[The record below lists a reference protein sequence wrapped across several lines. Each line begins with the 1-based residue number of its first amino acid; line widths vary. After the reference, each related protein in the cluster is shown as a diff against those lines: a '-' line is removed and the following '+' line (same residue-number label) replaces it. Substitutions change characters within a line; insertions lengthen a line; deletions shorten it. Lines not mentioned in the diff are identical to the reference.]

1 MEWDFQETLGHA
13 PSRDSW
19 NSSYMSSSK
28 YASWL
33 NQTQSYYNQYHTN
46 VSFTGVNYEVN
57 IGESIT
63 INDSNGVLCHYPAF
77 IHEKNGIT
85 FSHDNGSNDLRINV
99 SNNASNDKITFN
111 TRDYG
116 IYELMP
122 NGTQYSSE
130 TMSNYISFEFTS
142 GTVQNMMFSNFIDPF
157 TFSVSVRAQSGKL
170 QVKKINNLGNPVEN
184 CTFEVYSD
192 SDCTNKVASGTSNS
206 NGELFF
212 EKLKS
217 GTYWVKEISVPHGYL
232 LDTNVKSVDIVAGQ
246 TATVEFKNNEPTGK
260 IIVYKVNDNDD
271 KVSGAVFSV
280 RAEQDIKNV
289 AGTKIFYTKGQEVI
303 QITSAEGT
311 GIAETPELPL
321 GSYSVREIQVPI
333 GYLLNETTYEA
344 NLEYVNEN
352 TPVVELKI
360 EGIVNE
366 EPTGTISIVK
376 RDSKTGSVPQGDA
389 TLKGAIY
396 KVYANDDIYN
406 VARTKRF
413 YSKGDLVATR
423 TTNEQGVC
431 EDVTGLPL
439 GKYIVKEEKAPEGY
453 LIDKTE
459 YEVNLEYK
467 DQYTKI
473 ITKNV
478 ESLDKV
484 NEMQVHIFKSGIK
497 VNSGKTPGLAG
508 VEFTIKLNS
517 DVENALSK
525 GYNYAEIWNGI
536 DEYGNKVNVDSNRV
550 NEARIIAPT
559 YAVIVTDKNGDAYT
573 GMLPYGNYIV
583 KETLTPKDYETA
595 SDFSFT
601 ISEDESEVK
610 DIAKKVKNIVVNNEQ
625 TETYIKL
632 IKKDLKTGKNISLN
646 NATFEIRAKEDVYDR
661 ATGKILYKKGEAVS
675 QKLGSTRY
683 TSFTT
688 NAKNLVV
695 PNNSYINGND
705 ILGMVITPLK
715 LEVGLYEISEI
726 KVPNGFLQLDK
737 PITFKVDGIK
747 NYDKD
752 EEGDFIKEIVINN
765 EQPTG
770 TLILDKSVAVRED
783 VDTSFV
789 DVSDLSGIKFKLTA
803 KEDIL
808 DMADGS
814 KIYEKGQEIGTYKL
828 DKEGNLKIEK
838 LPMGKY
844 ELEEIETLPGLVLD
858 TTKHEIEFKQED
870 TTTKVYTQ
878 TKEIKN
884 DTTVVEFSKT
894 DITGQ
899 EELVGAELT
908 VLDENGEIID
918 SWTSTEKTHKIEG
931 LLVGKKYILRE
942 QYAPDSFVQASD
954 VEFTVENTNEIQKV
968 TMIDKVVE
976 ISKVDIAGEELEGAT
991 LVVTNKRTK
1000 NIVDKW
1006 TSGKEPHKVS
1016 GLIEGENYVL
1026 HEEISIDGYVKAS
1039 DIEFTVSYDKETQ
1052 KVEMIDKIV
1061 SVKKTDFVTG
1071 DEVEGAKLVVTDK
1084 DGNVVDE
1091 WTSGKEEHYVTGLV
1105 EGETYTLTE
1114 KTCPYGYEVA
1124 ESIEFTVTEDK
1135 ETQLIEMKDMPILT
1149 DVRLVKVD
1157 SATKEVIKDN
1167 FKFGIYENPECTKL
1181 IKEVESDKENGT
1193 VIFDDLR
1200 YGIYYAKELKSPN
1213 GYVLSDKTIKIE
1225 INDKGVFVND
1235 NKIESS
1241 EDGVY
1246 SFEFENVKTE
1256 TPKTGNNSNMPLWIA
1271 LLTMSAISVAGIGV
1285 HEYKKRKSLNK

>member
-1 MEWDFQETLGHA
+1 MKNKTKRIMAVIMLVLVLCTSLPINTFATFITDINSNAQFGVISGSLSAYGHELHYANYDGSSYMVFCTQYGQTSPTGKDYTYNGDFIPQFKQNKPEYERIAEMIYFGYTMNYGMGLPSSADAMRAAACTQQYVWEALGKA
-13 PSRDSW
+13 PGRDSW
-19 NSSYMSSSK
+19 NGSYMSSGI
-28 YASWL
+28 YANWL
-33 NQTQSYYNQYHTN
+33 SQTESYYNQYHSN
-46 VSFTGVNYEVN
+46 VSFNGTNSNVV
-57 IGESIT
+57 IGETTTLSDT
-63 INDSNGVLCHYPAF
+63 NGVLQHYPTF
-77 IHEKNGIT
+77 NQNIDGVT
-85 FSHDNGSNDLRINV
+85 FSHDNGSNELKISV
-99 SNNASNDKITFN
+99 SSDANATNATFN
-111 TRDYG
+111 ARDYG

-122 NGTQYSSE
+122 NGTQYSSG
-130 TMSNYISFEFTS
+130 TMSNYVYFQFTS
-142 GTVQNMMFSNFIDPF
+142 GAVQDLMFSNYVDPSS
-157 TFSVSVRAQSGKL
+157 FSVSVEVESGNVLIIKTNTVGDVL
-170 QVKKINNLGNPVEN
+170 AG
-184 CTFEVYSD
+184 CTFDLYKDSACTQKVRTGTSD
-192 SDCTNKVASGTSNS
+192 S
-206 NGELFF
+206 NGQIRF
-212 EKLKS
+212 EKLPTGKF
-217 GTYWVKEISVPHGYL
+217 YVKESSVPEGYL
-232 LDTNVKSVDIVAGQ
+232 LDTTVQEVIVKNKETSEVS
-246 TATVEFKNNEPTGK
+246 FKNNEPTGEITITK
-260 IIVYKVNDNDD
+260 TDAETGNKDRVDGTSHHGDAQIK
-271 KVSGAVFSV
+271 GAVYTLY
-280 RAEQDIKNV
+280 ADQDIYNLKKSVKYFSKDEEIATFTFDEHGV
-289 AGTKIFYTKGQEVI
+289 ATIKITNTNTPASLSVDGTTLKGLPMGNFYSK
-303 QITSAEGT
+303 
-311 GIAETPELPL
+311 
-321 GSYSVREIQVPI
+321 
-333 GYLLNETTYEA
+333 ETTVPQGYTQDK
-344 NLEYVNEN
+344 NKYTYSLQYKDMN
-352 TPVVELKI
+352 TPVISTNGTVENIVEKAKFEVIKISSNTNTTAPVIENAEFTAILTKYVDYYGSFEEALKHLDQYA
-360 EGIVNE
+360 EDE
-366 EPTGTISIVK
+366 YSIF
-376 RDSKTGSVPQGDA
+376 RTGSDGHGVSGLLAYGQYTVYETYTPSDRINTVVP
-389 TLKGAIY
+389 
-396 KVYANDDIYN
+396 
-406 VARTKRF
+406 F
-413 YSKGDLVATR
+413 YIT
-423 TTNEQGVC
+423 
-431 EDVTGLPL
+431 
-439 GKYIVKEEKAPEGY
+439 
-453 LIDKTE
+453 IDK
-459 YEVNLEYK
+459 
-467 DQYTKI
+467 
-473 ITKNV
+473 
-478 ESLDKV
+478 
-484 NEMQVHIFKSGIK
+484 
-497 VNSGKTPGLAG
+497 
-508 VEFTIKLNS
+508 NS
-517 DVENALSK
+517 DGVIKEFIENDTPFESYLK
-525 GYNYAEIWNGI
+525 LV
-536 DEYGNKVNVDSNRV
+536 KV
-550 NEARIIAPT
+550 
-559 YAVIVTDKNGDAYT
+559 DKNT
-573 GMLPYGNYIV
+573 G
-583 KETLTPKDYETA
+583 
-595 SDFSFT
+595 
-601 ISEDESEVK
+601 
-610 DIAKKVKNIVVNNEQ
+610 KKV
-625 TETYIKL
+625 T
-632 IKKDLKTGKNISLN
+632 LN
-646 NATFEIRAKEDVYDR
+646 NATFKLERLNEE
-661 ATGKILYKKGEAVS
+661 TGEWEKVS
-675 QKLGSTRY
+675 CKLGKETFETWTTDENGVAY
-683 TSFTT
+683 TETKVK
-688 NAKNLVV
+688 AGK
-695 PNNSYINGND
+695 YRA
-705 ILGMVITPLK
+705 
-715 LEVGLYEISEI
+715 SEFSI
-726 KVPNGFLQLDK
+726 PKGFLQLDEDVIFEVNK
-737 PITFKVDGIK
+737 SNKTLEF
-747 NYDKD
+747 DKD
-752 EEGDFIKEIVINN
+752 YDAYITVTIAN

-770 TLILDKSVAVRED
+770 TLIVDKSVAVRED

-814 KIYEKGQEIGTYKL
+814 KIYEKGQEIGTYNL

-1071 DEVEGAKLVVTDK
+1071 DEVEGAELVVTDK

-1135 ETQLIEMKDMPILT
+1135 ETQLVEMKDMPILT

-1167 FKFGIYENPECTKL
+1167 FKFGIYEDPECTKL

-1193 VIFDDLR
+1193 VTFDDLR
-1200 YGIYYAKELKSPN
+1200 YGIFYAKELKSPN
-1213 GYVLSDKTIKIE
+1213 GYVLSDETIKIE

-1246 SFEFENVKTE
+1246 SFEFENVKIE
-1256 TPKTGNNSNMPLWIA
+1256 TPNTGNNSNMPLWIA
-1271 LLTMSAISVAGIGV
+1271 LLTMSAISVVGIGV

>member
-1 MEWDFQETLGHA
+1 MKLVKVD
-13 PSRDSW
+13 
-19 NSSYMSSSK
+19 
-28 YASWL
+28 
-33 NQTQSYYNQYHTN
+33 
-46 VSFTGVNYEVN
+46 
-57 IGESIT
+57 
-63 INDSNGVLCHYPAF
+63 
-77 IHEKNGIT
+77 KN
-85 FSHDNGSNDLRINV
+85 
-99 SNNASNDKITFN
+99 
-111 TRDYG
+111 
-116 IYELMP
+116 
-122 NGTQYSSE
+122 
-130 TMSNYISFEFTS
+130 
-142 GTVQNMMFSNFIDPF
+142 
-157 TFSVSVRAQSGKL
+157 
-170 QVKKINNLGNPVEN
+170 
-184 CTFEVYSD
+184 
-192 SDCTNKVASGTSNS
+192 
-206 NGELFF
+206 
-212 EKLKS
+212 
-217 GTYWVKEISVPHGYL
+217 
-232 LDTNVKSVDIVAGQ
+232 
-246 TATVEFKNNEPTGK
+246 TGK
-260 IIVYKVNDNDD
+260 KV
-271 KVSGAVFSV
+271 
-280 RAEQDIKNV
+280 
-289 AGTKIFYTKGQEVI
+289 T
-303 QITSAEGT
+303 
-311 GIAETPELPL
+311 
-321 GSYSVREIQVPI
+321 
-333 GYLLNETTYEA
+333 
-344 NLEYVNEN
+344 
-352 TPVVELKI
+352 
-360 EGIVNE
+360 
-366 EPTGTISIVK
+366 
-376 RDSKTGSVPQGDA
+376 
-389 TLKGAIY
+389 
-396 KVYANDDIYN
+396 
-406 VARTKRF
+406 
-413 YSKGDLVATR
+413 
-423 TTNEQGVC
+423 
-431 EDVTGLPL
+431 
-439 GKYIVKEEKAPEGY
+439 
-453 LIDKTE
+453 
-459 YEVNLEYK
+459 
-467 DQYTKI
+467 
-473 ITKNV
+473 
-478 ESLDKV
+478 
-484 NEMQVHIFKSGIK
+484 
-497 VNSGKTPGLAG
+497 
-508 VEFTIKLNS
+508 
-517 DVENALSK
+517 
-525 GYNYAEIWNGI
+525 
-536 DEYGNKVNVDSNRV
+536 
-550 NEARIIAPT
+550 
-559 YAVIVTDKNGDAYT
+559 
-573 GMLPYGNYIV
+573 
-583 KETLTPKDYETA
+583 
-595 SDFSFT
+595 
-601 ISEDESEVK
+601 
-610 DIAKKVKNIVVNNEQ
+610 
-625 TETYIKL
+625 
-632 IKKDLKTGKNISLN
+632 LN
-646 NATFEIRAKEDVYDR
+646 NATFKLERLNEE
-661 ATGKILYKKGEAVS
+661 TGEWEKVS
-675 QKLGSTRY
+675 CKLGKETFETWTTDENGVAY
-683 TSFTT
+683 TETKVK
-688 NAKNLVV
+688 AGK
-695 PNNSYINGND
+695 YRA
-705 ILGMVITPLK
+705 
-715 LEVGLYEISEI
+715 SEFSI
-726 KVPNGFLQLDK
+726 PKGFLQLDEDVIFEVNK
-737 PITFKVDGIK
+737 SNKTLEF
-747 NYDKD
+747 DKD
-752 EEGDFIKEIVINN
+752 YDAYITVTIAN

-770 TLILDKSVAVRED
+770 TLIIDKSVAVRED

-789 DVSDLSGIKFKLTA
+789 DISDLSGIKFKLTA

-814 KIYEKGQEIGTYKL
+814 KIYEKGQEIGTYNL

-1071 DEVEGAKLVVTDK
+1071 DEIEGAELVVTDK

-1167 FKFGIYENPECTKL
+1167 FKFGIYEDPECTKL

-1193 VIFDDLR
+1193 VTFDDLR
-1200 YGIYYAKELKSPN
+1200 YGIFYAKELKSPN
-1213 GYVLSDKTIKIE
+1213 GYVLSDETIKIE

-1246 SFEFENVKTE
+1246 SFEFENVKIE